1 MCLTPESRDVSVP
14 NWVIGADLGATKI
27 ELGLVDPQNRIRAR
41 QRIATDAHKGPRD
54 VVERIAQSVAELKQA
69 LPAGEPLA
77 ALGICSPGPL
87 DHQSGMLL
95 DPPNLP
101 GLHHTPLRQLLIE
114 RLELPV
120 ALEHDAKAAALG
132 EFHYGAGRAE
142 ESMVFIVVGTGV
154 GAAIIKGGE
163 LYRGSQNSAGEV
175 GHITLDFHGET
186 CHCGSRG
193 CVETFMSG
201 PSLAKRYL
209 RALPPQDARRD
220 EEAITGERV
229 VQLAGG
235 GDTLAHTIV
244 LEAGEALGA
253 TVATLAMVLDIE
265 LYVIGGSVSKAGD
278 LLLQPTRDAV
288 PNYCFASVGSRVRI
302 VPTGLGDDG
311 PVLGCSWLARRALD
325 DGHQDFR

>member
-1 MCLTPESRDVSVP
+1 MPT
-14 NWVIGADLGATKI
+14 WVIGADLGATKI
-27 ELGLVDPQNRIRAR
+27 ELGLVDPQDRIRAR

-54 VVERIAQSVAELKQA
+54 VVERIAQSVTELKRA
-69 LPAGEPLA
+69 LPVGESLA
-77 ALGICSPGPL
+77 SLGICSPGPL
-87 DHQSGMLL
+87 DHQSGTLL

-132 EFHYGAGRAE
+132 EFHYGAGRDE

-154 GAAIIKGGE
+154 GAAIIEGGN
-163 LYRGSQNSAGEV
+163 LYRGSHNSAGEV
-175 GHITLDFHGET
+175 GHITLNLHGET

-193 CVETFMSG
+193 CAETFVSG

-209 RALPPQDARRD
+209 RTLPPQNARRNA
-220 EEAITGERV
+220 EEITGERV
-229 VQLAGG
+229 VQLAAG
-235 GDTLAHTIV
+235 GDASAHAIV

-253 TVATLAMVLDIE
+253 IVATLAMILDIE

-278 LLLQPTRDAV
+278 LLLQPARQAV
-288 PNYCFASVGSRVRI
+288 PNYSFASVGSRVRI
-302 VPTGLGDDG
+302 EATGLENDG

-325 DGHQDFR
+325 DGYRDFR